1 MHFTSLILIS
11 ALAATA
17 LTAPARYPD
26 KDINGFELV
35 KHDKPKPQPRTSPF
49 QLSQY

>member
-1 MHFTSLILIS
+1 MQLTPVLLTS

-26 KDINGFELV
+26 KETNGFELV
-35 KHDKPKPQPRTSPF
+35 KHDKPKPQSRKSPF
-49 QLSQY
+49 QLS